1 LTSFATPGMARAHA
15 RFARAATGVYLGTA
29 AVAVSLLVVGLLTDR
44 SHQEDEA
51 RQKLSLLTELRAHAI
66 AQHLELLAGELTRL
80 GQRSEVDFADQNAA
94 PERSLLRLTHENSA
108 LFSEGVGLLDARG
121 AVISSEPGSLLP
133 DGRSLEGARWFRAL
147 LASRRVQ
154 VDAFAGRGPT
164 RLIIAVPVLRGFEL
178 QGVLLGVLDPTREAT
193 LAQAAQSG
201 ERISFTLLAG
211 DGQVL
216 FSREPTSIVGDPGW
230 AAATS
235 QSTAEPRVVETRLAS
250 RAVVL
255 STVPLG
261 NTPFRLVG
269 IAAAADLFGPARSRF
284 GLRLGLGLILS
295 AAPIV
300 LLVRLLRGS
309 LRAFQKTEEE
319 VVRDERLRS
328 LGEAVDL
335 IAHEVRNSLNGIR
348 IGLDLVLRG
357 GREPRNERALAAL
370 RAEIERLS
378 TFSSELLGFSKG
390 VVPRPVSMDLVAFV
404 QKVSDLARDAA
415 ESQGVRLEIAV
426 AAAPIPVQADPGLL
440 HVVIANLVGNA
451 VEFAGSGEA
460 PVPRVD
466 VDITSDPHAAR
477 VRVADNG
484 PGVPE
489 IVKPRLF
496 EPFVTSR
503 PNGVGIGLAL
513 SRRIARAHGGDLVL
527 DEACP
532 SGASFVLTL
541 PMSGT

>member
-1 LTSFATPGMARAHA
+1 MTSSAPSGLALAHA

-29 AVAVSLLVVGLLTDR
+29 AVAVSLLVAGLLTDR

-51 RQKLSLLTELRAHAI
+51 RQKISLLTELRAHAL

-80 GQRSEVDFADQNAA
+80 GQRSEVDFGDQNAD

-121 AVISSEPGSLLP
+121 TVISAVPPSLLP
-133 DGRSLEGARWFRAL
+133 DGRSLEGARWFRTL
-147 LASRRVQ
+147 GASRRVQ
-154 VDAFAGRGPT
+154 VDAFTDDRANPQ
-164 RLIIAVPVLRGFEL
+164 LVVAVPVLRGPEL
-178 QGVLLGVLDPTREAT
+178 QGVLLGVLDPTREAI
-193 LAQAAQSG
+193 LVQPAQSG

-216 FSREPTSIVGDPGW
+216 FPRAPNPILADPAW
-230 AAATS
+230 PAASSAATPV
-235 QSTAEPRVVETRLAS
+235 AEARLAS
-250 RAVVL
+250 RDVVI
-255 STVPLG
+255 STVPVA
-261 NTPFRLVG
+261 NTSFRLVG
-269 IAAAADLFGPARSRF
+269 LADATDLFGPARSRF
-284 GLRLGLGLILS
+284 RLRLGLGLLLS

-300 LLVRLLRGS
+300 VLVRLLRGS
-309 LRAFQKTEEE
+309 LRAFQKTEED

-348 IGLDLVLRG
+348 VGLDVVLRG
-357 GREPRNERALAAL
+357 SREPRNERALAAL
-370 RAEIERLS
+370 RSEIERLS
-378 TFSSELLGFSKG
+378 TFSTELLGFSKG
-390 VVPRPVSMDLVAFV
+390 VVPRPVAMDLVAFV
-404 QKVSDLARDAA
+404 QKVSDLARDTA
-415 ESQGVRLEIAV
+415 EGQGVRLEIGTAP
-426 AAAPIPVQADPGLL
+426 APIPVRADPGLL

-451 VEFAGSGEA
+451 VEFAGSGDSA
-460 PVPRVD
+460 APRVE
-466 VDITSDPHAAR
+466 VDIVRAAHAAR

-484 PGVPE
+484 PGVPAT
-489 IVKPRLF
+489 VKPRLF

-532 SGASFVLTL
+532 SGASFILTL
-541 PMSGT
+541 PLSAA